1 MSKARTPYATPAITG
16 ASTEATD
23 CYTSMTFSTA
33 SIAGQ
38 ALNVSGTDELIWG
51 LNDMDS
57 FVGYHR
63 RNNRGK
69 ITIDWTGG
77 TSDAIAT
84 EILIGGVAGAFV
96 AFLLTLFL
104 FIGCILRANRKP
116 AGDKSSRTSD
126 DVKAVDTPQ
135 VDVQMNRA

>member
-1 MSKARTPYATPAITG
+1 MYVLFLLLNIIPELFYWSPGKLLAPSQEAAAR
-16 ASTEATD
+16 
-23 CYTSMTFSTA
+23 F
-33 SIAGQ
+33 
-38 ALNVSGTDELIWG
+38 NVSGTDELIWG